1 MTPLN
6 KYRASLALFIASS
19 FPIALMSLYVHE
31 AFVVLFFAN
40 LLFWSWRLRQVGC
53 SQCGH
58 RLAPP
63 IGASAPTIFGSFAR
77 RQCTN
82 CGARLD

>member
-6 KYRASLALFIASS
+6 KYRASLATFIASS

-31 AFVVLFFAN
+31 AFVALFFAN
-40 LLFWSWRLRQVGC
+40 VLFWSWRLKQVSC
-53 SQCGH
+53 SKCDH
-58 RLAPP
+58 PLAPP
-63 IGASAPTIFGSFAR
+63 IGSSAPAIFRSFST